1 MSNNFFLAD
10 RIKETS
16 RINSTGNILLDGA
29 VTGFSSFGDF
39 YASGDTVFY
48 AITDNVDYEVGSG
61 RYIPDGSSRAITRNV
76 LRSSKLNAG
85 PYYIYGSG
93 AGNHAGQ
100 EGYFHPVW
108 LTRSAAISGVG
119 VNDGPFT
126 GVHEHTFSGVPGVTF
141 YMPSEHMGHAQSWH
155 AGVSG
160 SNYNDLSK
168 PVDWTDAGL
177 KEVFVTYPGKTS
189 VFNGYGLVDGVN
201 EPKKSGIAF
210 WDNEQVLNY
219 SSDIVWSNSE
229 SMLGIKQP
237 QPSFAIDV
245 GGSKGFST
253 VRASGFIEGG
263 SGILFSG
270 VAGSYSGGK
279 QMEPF
284 LRNQLG
290 SSADDFMKLSGVVNQ
305 FIDFKAVTQH
315 TVFVGP
321 DEDCG
326 CTDGVPSFRLLQP
339 EDLPLSQL
347 GNSFVEQDNNGLGA
361 DHDYPFN
368 VGQVALYARSG
379 DISYHSGILF
389 DVTNSRLGVGSND
402 IGLIA
407 PQHTLDV
414 SGNMAANSG
423 YFDQLIFT
431 NDLVRIGNSSG
442 RGGDLLA
449 TKNYQIVSIGF
460 SAGNNVSGVKDS
472 FLAGGLAGRSL
483 QNSSGV
489 IVIGSQNADQATHLN
504 QVVSIGSSG
513 MATASGMTGVVSLGS
528 NSLATAQTVENSVSI
543 GEDSASGLIQSNNV
557 VSIGRQSAID
567 ASGLTDVVSIGQNAA
582 QGNSGIYDSIL
593 VGQRAASGSYD
604 LHSVAGFG
612 NHAIGEAREVKN
624 SIAIGKDSLKYAYN
638 TSNVIAIGDNT
649 ARSGHLVKDSVAIG
663 WRSLDNASGLYKTI
677 GAGYY
682 AASDTSGNFNVYI
695 GNRAG
700 AGVSGNKNIEII
712 ASGLSESFLT
722 SAANNKVNIGNI
734 IAGDTSTS
742 KVGIGAL
749 SDANPPATL
758 FVRPN
763 SENDAAFIIK
773 HQASGSKTPYFM
785 LQSGDGTTF
794 FHITNS
800 GDLKTSGCV
809 EPSGGVCLPD
819 KVPNM
824 TNYRL
829 YNNGGTLYWNGS
841 QVDTAGGTTLKVA
854 NDTTDSTESDGNIT
868 SWTDGQLLTVS
879 GVSGVEVQ
887 QVGRFL
893 RVGASGLSGVLQ
905 SQIIAQTY
913 NFSTVASGYGS
924 NNNLTKLQTGG
935 SVVALSGISGVNIDF
950 TNLDDGTNSSG
961 VFTIG
966 YNPSVTF
973 DWRIR
978 HANNGVNGTSY
989 TVVNGDTVTVSGA
1002 SGIAAHFDDSSKIL
1016 RLGASGLSGVLDATI
1031 QNSGNYIWSDH
1042 TTWRASGIAV
1052 SGLAVSNYN
1061 SIQGIT
1067 TKSATSGII
1076 LRDDKYVL
1084 DSGSYGWLSAL
1095 VIKGLKADGT
1105 ANNNIVIHTGS
1116 GTDALLGETSG
1127 VIAIG
1132 QSAGG
1137 EATGHNHSVFLGTQ
1151 AGSGS
1156 KIPGNITNFGG
1167 DVFIGYQ
1174 AGADADNR
1182 SFSPVGHINNVAIGY
1197 QAGYQV
1203 NGHEIICL
1211 GSYAGREASHPAD
1224 SIFLG
1229 QKAGYESI
1237 YDKNGTYL
1245 GQSAGYRAGLT
1256 STNYNSSAIG
1266 IGQNALA
1273 NSTDLN
1279 ICAGIGYNA
1288 LGFAS
1293 GIEQTVCLGIY
1304 AGRDSHDHRQNIFI
1318 GTRAGRFF
1326 NGFPDGLSL
1335 GTADHNVSIGY
1346 ESFYNASYCD
1356 NGVAI
1361 GFHAGRQA
1369 KSVDNSIFIGNNAGQ
1384 NFGRNYDAGD
1394 GHLIIRTK
1402 SSESVG
1408 DVHPSWQE
1416 TTVGGSLISDSDE
1429 TFKGGLIDIA
1439 TIIQGKSD
1447 NNSDLYLKIGKDLG
1461 DFSGTFSDTRK
1472 KEILKNSTLSIM
1484 SPKSSDVAL
1493 KLCQNRVLNS
1503 SQGQN
1508 SSLLLAETYDGS
1520 LHRNNNYEVIDRN
1533 GHFKLQVYARA
1544 EWLRVQA
1551 TIDVQ
1556 ESKDNEVVV
1565 YISEWQI
1572 RDVDNRIVTPEVG
1585 RIVMVEHVVR
1595 QTGGQFGSTGDD
1607 YVFVGARANNGNVVW
1622 KMLPWAL

>member
-119 VNDGPFT
+119 VNGGPFT
-126 GVHEHTFSGVPGVTF
+126 GVHEHTFSGVPGTTF

-155 AGVSG
+155 LGVSG

-219 SSDIVWSNSE
+219 SSEIVWSNSE

-339 EDLPLSQL
+339 EDLPLSEL
-347 GNSFVEQDNNGLGA
+347 GNSFVEQDNNGLGS
-361 DHDYPFN
+361 DHNYPFN

-460 SAGNNVSGVKDS
+460 SAGTNVSGVKDS

-489 IVIGSQNADQATHLN
+489 VVIGSQNADQSTHLN
-504 QVVSIGSSG
+504 QLVSIRSSG

-567 ASGLTDVVSIGQNAA
+567 ASGLTNVVSIGQNAA

-593 VGQRAASGSYD
+593 IGQRAASGSYD

-824 TNYRL
+824 TSYRL

-935 SVVALSGISGVNIDF
+935 SVVALSGVSGVNIDF

-966 YNPSVTF
+966 YNPTVTF
-973 DWRIR
+973 DWKIR

-1042 TTWRASGIAV
+1042 TAWRASGIAV
-1052 SGLAVSNYN
+1052 SGLAVSNYS

-1084 DSGSYGWLSAL
+1084 DSGSYGHLSAL
-1095 VIKGLKADGT
+1095 VIKGVNSDGT
-1105 ANNNIVIHTGS
+1105 ANNNILIHTGS
-1116 GTDALLGETSG
+1116 GYDALLGDPLGLGGFPSRL
-1127 VIAIG
+1127 IAIG
-1132 QSAGG
+1132 ESAGG
-1137 EATGHNHSVFLGTQ
+1137 
-1151 AGSGS
+1151 
-1156 KIPGNITNFGG
+1156 
-1167 DVFIGYQ
+1167 
-1174 AGADADNR
+1174 R
-1182 SFSPVGHINNVAIGY
+1182 
-1197 QAGYQV
+1197 
-1203 NGHEIICL
+1203 
-1211 GSYAGREASHPAD
+1211 
-1224 SIFLG
+1224 
-1229 QKAGYESI
+1229 
-1237 YDKNGTYL
+1237 
-1245 GQSAGYRAGLT
+1245 
-1256 STNYNSSAIG
+1256 
-1266 IGQNALA
+1266 
-1273 NSTDLN
+1273 
-1279 ICAGIGYNA
+1279 
-1288 LGFAS
+1288 
-1293 GIEQTVCLGIY
+1293 
-1304 AGRDSHDHRQNIFI
+1304 SHDNDDSIFI
-1318 GTRAGRFF
+1318 GTHAGSGATGGDDATTAGRTISIGYKAGISENTFSHASNVNIGDMSAAF
-1326 NGFPDGLSL
+1326 SR
-1335 GTADHNVSIGY
+1335 HSQHSVSIGPRASFDSKGSYRSVFMGY
-1346 ESFYNASYCD
+1346 ETAISGHDNDYSVFIGPRAASMGHSIDYSC
-1356 NGVAI
+1356 GLGRKSSYLASGLSYSLSIGEQSYERASGVEFSVAI
-1361 GFHAGRQA
+1361 GPYTGKGSHDFKR
-1369 KSVDNSIFIGNNAGQ
+1369 SIFIGYEAGAYSNGTPSADADSNIAIGELAFKHSAYSNDVVAIGNYAGSFLYNVDNSVFIGNGAGRYFGKSQNAID
-1384 NFGRNYDAGD
+1384 YIDAGD
-1394 GHLIIRTK
+1394 GHLVISTQNK
-1402 SSESVG
+1402 SPAG
-1408 DVHPSWQE
+1408 YIYPKWQYS
-1416 TTVGGSLISDSDE
+1416 TAVAGLISDSDDL
-1429 TFKGGLIDIA
+1429 FIGGLIDIA
-1439 TIIQGKSD
+1439 TVVQGKSD
-1447 NNSDLYLKIGKDLG
+1447 NQNDLYLKIGKDL
-1461 DFSGTFSDTRK
+1461 DEITSDTRK
-1472 KEILKNSTLSIM
+1472 KEILKNNTLSIV
-1484 SPKSSDVAL
+1484 SPKTSDVAL
-1493 KLCQNRVLNS
+1493 KLCQNRES
-1503 SQGQN
+1503 SSVIGEN
-1508 SSLLLAETYDGS
+1508 SSLLIAETYDGDNHS
-1520 LHRNNNYEVIDRN
+1520 NQNYEVFDRY
-1533 GHFKLQVYARA
+1533 GHFKLQVYPAA
-1544 EWLRVQA
+1544 VWLRDQ
-1551 TIDVQ
+1551 THGDVQ
-1556 ESKDNEVVV
+1556 DSDSSS
-1565 YISEWQI
+1565 IHTTSEWAI
-1572 RDVDNRIVTPEVG
+1572 EDDNGLTVPVTIG
-1585 RIVMVEHVVR
+1585 RMVMVKTVSRPTSV
-1595 QTGGQFGSTGDD
+1595 GGSPMTFQD
-1607 YVFVGARANNGNVVW
+1607 YIFVGARSEVGSYVW
-1622 KMLPWAL
+1622 KMLPWAV

>member
-119 VNDGPFT
+119 VNGGPFT
-126 GVHEHTFSGVPGVTF
+126 GVHEHTFSGVPGTTF

-155 AGVSG
+155 LGVSG

-219 SSDIVWSNSE
+219 SSEIVWSNSE

-339 EDLPLSQL
+339 EDLPLSEL
-347 GNSFVEQDNNGLGA
+347 GNSFVEQDNNGLGS
-361 DHDYPFN
+361 DHNYPFN

-460 SAGNNVSGVKDS
+460 SAGTNVSGVKDS

-489 IVIGSQNADQATHLN
+489 VVIGSQNADQATHLN

-567 ASGLTDVVSIGQNAA
+567 ASGLTNVVSIGQNAA

-593 VGQRAASGSYD
+593 IGQRAASGSYD

-824 TNYRL
+824 TSYRL

-879 GVSGVEVQ
+879 GVS
-887 QVGRFL
+887 
-893 RVGASGLSGVLQ
+893 
-905 SQIIAQTY
+905 
-913 NFSTVASGYGS
+913 
-924 NNNLTKLQTGG
+924 
-935 SVVALSGISGVNIDF
+935 
-950 TNLDDGTNSSG
+950 
-961 VFTIG
+961 
-966 YNPSVTF
+966 
-973 DWRIR
+973 
-978 HANNGVNGTSY
+978 
-989 TVVNGDTVTVSGA
+989 
-1002 SGIAAHFDDSSKIL
+1002 
-1016 RLGASGLSGVLDATI
+1016 
-1031 QNSGNYIWSDH
+1031 
-1042 TTWRASGIAV
+1042 
-1052 SGLAVSNYN
+1052 
-1061 SIQGIT
+1061 
-1067 TKSATSGII
+1067 
-1076 LRDDKYVL
+1076 
-1084 DSGSYGWLSAL
+1084 
-1095 VIKGLKADGT
+1095 
-1105 ANNNIVIHTGS
+1105 
-1116 GTDALLGETSG
+1116 
-1127 VIAIG
+1127 
-1132 QSAGG
+1132 
-1137 EATGHNHSVFLGTQ
+1137 
-1151 AGSGS
+1151 
-1156 KIPGNITNFGG
+1156 
-1167 DVFIGYQ
+1167 
-1174 AGADADNR
+1174 
-1182 SFSPVGHINNVAIGY
+1182 
-1197 QAGYQV
+1197 
-1203 NGHEIICL
+1203 
-1211 GSYAGREASHPAD
+1211 
-1224 SIFLG
+1224 
-1229 QKAGYESI
+1229 
-1237 YDKNGTYL
+1237 
-1245 GQSAGYRAGLT
+1245 
-1256 STNYNSSAIG
+1256 
-1266 IGQNALA
+1266 
-1273 NSTDLN
+1273 
-1279 ICAGIGYNA
+1279 
-1288 LGFAS
+1288 
-1293 GIEQTVCLGIY
+1293 
-1304 AGRDSHDHRQNIFI
+1304 
-1318 GTRAGRFF
+1318 
-1326 NGFPDGLSL
+1326 
-1335 GTADHNVSIGY
+1335 
-1346 ESFYNASYCD
+1346 
-1356 NGVAI
+1356 
-1361 GFHAGRQA
+1361 
-1369 KSVDNSIFIGNNAGQ
+1369 
-1384 NFGRNYDAGD
+1384 
-1394 GHLIIRTK
+1394 
-1402 SSESVG
+1402 
-1408 DVHPSWQE
+1408 
-1416 TTVGGSLISDSDE
+1416 
-1429 TFKGGLIDIA
+1429 
-1439 TIIQGKSD
+1439 
-1447 NNSDLYLKIGKDLG
+1447 
-1461 DFSGTFSDTRK
+1461 
-1472 KEILKNSTLSIM
+1472 
-1484 SPKSSDVAL
+1484 
-1493 KLCQNRVLNS
+1493 
-1503 SQGQN
+1503 
-1508 SSLLLAETYDGS
+1508 
-1520 LHRNNNYEVIDRN
+1520 
-1533 GHFKLQVYARA
+1533 
-1544 EWLRVQA
+1544 
-1551 TIDVQ
+1551 
-1556 ESKDNEVVV
+1556 
-1565 YISEWQI
+1565 
-1572 RDVDNRIVTPEVG
+1572 
-1585 RIVMVEHVVR
+1585 
-1595 QTGGQFGSTGDD
+1595 
-1607 YVFVGARANNGNVVW
+1607 
-1622 KMLPWAL
+1622 

>member
-93 AGNHAGQ
+93 AGDHAGQ

-305 FIDFKAVTQH
+305 VIDFKAVTQH

-402 IGLIA
+402 IGIIS

-489 IVIGSQNADQATHLN
+489 VVIGSQNSDQATHLS

-543 GEDSASGLIQSNNV
+543 GEDSASGLMQSNNV

-809 EPSGGVCLPD
+809 EPSGGVCLPN

-824 TNYRL
+824 TTNRL
-829 YNNGGTLYWNGS
+829 YNDGGTLYWNGS
-841 QVDTAGGTTLKVA
+841 QVDTAGSTTLKVA
-854 NDTTDSTESDGNIT
+854 NDTTDYSESEGNIT
-868 SWTDGQLLTVS
+868 TWLDGQLLTVS

-905 SQIIAQTY
+905 SQITAQTY

-924 NNNLTKLQTGG
+924 NNNVTKLQGGG

-966 YNPSVTF
+966 YDPTVTY

-978 HANNGVNGTSY
+978 HANNGVNGASY
-989 TVVNGDTVTVSGA
+989 TVVNSDVITVSGA

-1084 DSGSYGWLSAL
+1084 DSGSYGHLSAL
-1095 VIKGLKADGT
+1095 IIKGLKADGT
-1105 ANNNIVIHTGS
+1105 ANNNIVIHTDS

-1132 QSAGG
+1132 QSTGG
-1137 EATGHNHSVFLGTQ
+1137 EARGHNHSIFLGNE

-1156 KIPGNITNFGG
+1156 IVTGDGAGLADSTGG
-1167 DVFIGYQ
+1167 DVFIGYRAGQNAGTLTDFHTSRNIAIGYDAGHSMIANESVSIGYLAGYQ
-1174 AGADADNR
+1174 ALHNDNSVLIGKYAGQLSNYSDDCVYLGTSAGSRAGLSSGNFNQYCVGIGPTAIWQSTDIHKGVGIGYESLGYASGQRHPVCLGSFAGRSSHDHENNIFIGFDAGSYSHGSPSDPSEMNIGIGYLTLNHADYSNK
-1182 SFSPVGHINNVAIGY
+1182 IVAIGA
-1197 QAGYQV
+1197 QAGYQ
-1203 NGHEIICL
+1203 
-1211 GSYAGREASHPAD
+1211 
-1224 SIFLG
+1224 
-1229 QKAGYESI
+1229 
-1237 YDKNGTYL
+1237 
-1245 GQSAGYRAGLT
+1245 
-1256 STNYNSSAIG
+1256 
-1266 IGQNALA
+1266 
-1273 NSTDLN
+1273 
-1279 ICAGIGYNA
+1279 
-1288 LGFAS
+1288 
-1293 GIEQTVCLGIY
+1293 IE
-1304 AGRDSHDHRQNIFI
+1304 N
-1318 GTRAGRFF
+1318 
-1326 NGFPDGLSL
+1326 
-1335 GTADHNVSIGY
+1335 
-1346 ESFYNASYCD
+1346 
-1356 NGVAI
+1356 
-1361 GFHAGRQA
+1361 
-1369 KSVDNSIFIGNNAGQ
+1369 VDNSIFIGNNAGQ
-1384 NFGRNYDAGD
+1384 NLGRNYDAGD

-1402 SSESVG
+1402 GLLGASDAEE
-1408 DVHPSWQE
+1408 PSWQE
-1416 TTVGGSLISDSDE
+1416 TTLGTLISDSDD

-1447 NNSDLYLKIGKDLG
+1447 NNDDLYLNIGKDLG
-1461 DFSGTFSDTRK
+1461 DFSSDTRK
-1472 KEILKNSTLSIM
+1472 KEILKNNTLSIM
-1484 SPKSSDVAL
+1484 SPKSTDVAL
-1493 KLCQNRVLNS
+1493 KLCLNR
-1503 SQGQN
+1503 SQQSGQGVN
-1508 SSLLLAETYDGS
+1508 SSLLLVETFDGGS
-1520 LHRNNNYEVIDRN
+1520 HQNNNHEIIDSA
-1533 GHFKLQVYARA
+1533 GHFRLQVYPRA
-1544 EWLRVQA
+1544 EWLRND
-1551 TIDVQ
+1551 TYEDVQ
-1556 ESKDNEVVV
+1556 NSDPTATLEET
-1565 YISEWQI
+1565 SEWQI
-1572 RDVDNRIVTPEVG
+1572 KDANNRIVTPDLG
-1585 RIVMVEHVVR
+1585 RMVLVESVHRTTDPSAGVVE
-1595 QTGGQFGSTGDD
+1595 TNTS
-1607 YVFVGARANNGNVVW
+1607 YVFVGVSRHTGTKTW

>member
-189 VFNGYGLVDGVN
+189 VLNGYGLVDGVN

-389 DVTNSRLGVGSND
+389 DVTNSRLGIGSND
-402 IGLIA
+402 IGIIS

-489 IVIGSQNADQATHLN
+489 IAIGSQNADQATHLN
-504 QVVSIGSSG
+504 EVVSIGSSG

-722 SAANNKVNIGNI
+722 NAANNKVNIGNI

-742 KVGIGAL
+742 KIGIGAL

-824 TNYRL
+824 TSYRL

-905 SQIIAQTY
+905 SQITAQTY

-1105 ANNNIVIHTGS
+1105 ANNNIVIHTGR

-1137 EATGHNHSVFLGTQ
+1137 EATGHNHSIFLGNL

-1156 KIPGNITNFGG
+1156 KIDGDGLSVG
-1167 DVFIGYQ
+1167 HDVFIGYR
-1174 AGADADNR
+1174 AGYDAGGVDSFHENNVMIGTSAGESMLGRNTIVIGHDAGYDATNSDYSIFIGRDAGRESKYDDYGIYIGKGAGQLSGDTDTINEHNDYSVGVGIDALRNSIGLRYSAGFGTSVLNRASGIRYSSSVGWSAGYGSHDYEDSIFMGARAGR
-1182 SFSPVGHINNVAIGY
+1182 SFNGSPSAPSHHNIGLGYSTLEAAKYCNYVVAI
-1197 QAGYQV
+1197 
-1203 NGHEIICL
+1203 
-1211 GSYAGREASHPAD
+1211 GSYAGW
-1224 SIFLG
+1224 
-1229 QKAGYESI
+1229 
-1237 YDKNGTYL
+1237 
-1245 GQSAGYRAGLT
+1245 
-1256 STNYNSSAIG
+1256 
-1266 IGQNALA
+1266 
-1273 NSTDLN
+1273 
-1279 ICAGIGYNA
+1279 
-1288 LGFAS
+1288 
-1293 GIEQTVCLGIY
+1293 QTE
-1304 AGRDSHDHRQNIFI
+1304 N
-1318 GTRAGRFF
+1318 
-1326 NGFPDGLSL
+1326 
-1335 GTADHNVSIGY
+1335 
-1346 ESFYNASYCD
+1346 
-1356 NGVAI
+1356 
-1361 GFHAGRQA
+1361 
-1369 KSVDNSIFIGNNAGQ
+1369 VDNSIFIGNNAGA
-1384 NFGRNYDAGD
+1384 NLGRNYDAGD
-1394 GHLIIRTK
+1394 GHLIIRTQPG
-1402 SSESVG
+1402 SPGGNEER
-1408 DVHPSWQE
+1408 PAWQE
-1416 TTVGGSLISDSDE
+1416 TELGTLIPDSDE

-1472 KEILKNSTLSIM
+1472 KEILKNNTLSIM

-1493 KLCQNRVLNS
+1493 KLCQNRVVNS

-1556 ESKDNEVVV
+1556 ESKVNEQLV

-1595 QTGGQFGSTGDD
+1595 NTGGPFTSTGDD

>member
-361 DHDYPFN
+361 DHNYPFN

-460 SAGNNVSGVKDS
+460 SAGTNVSGVKDS

-489 IVIGSQNADQATHLN
+489 VVIGSQNADQATHLN

-824 TNYRL
+824 TSYRL

-1042 TTWRASGIAV
+1042 TAWRASGIAV

-1076 LRDDKYVL
+1076 LRDDRYVL
-1084 DSGSYGWLSAL
+1084 DSGSYGHLSAL
-1095 VIKGLKADGT
+1095 VIKGVNSDGT
-1105 ANNNIVIHTGS
+1105 ANNNVVIHTGS
-1116 GTDALLGETSG
+1116 GTDALLGANSINN
-1127 VIAIG
+1127 IAIG

-1137 EATGHNHSVFLGTQ
+1137 EATDHHESIFIGHHAGSGAIGYGDDLYRGRDIYIGKEAGFEASYEDGLVQASYSPRKNIGIGFEAGKQSRSPQETVSIGVQ
-1151 AGSGS
+1151 AGSLATNPRDM
-1156 KIPGNITNFGG
+1156 IHIGN
-1167 DVFIGYQ
+1167 
-1174 AGADADNR
+1174 
-1182 SFSPVGHINNVAIGY
+1182 
-1197 QAGYQV
+1197 
-1203 NGHEIICL
+1203 
-1211 GSYAGREASHPAD
+1211 YAG
-1224 SIFLG
+1224 G
-1229 QKAGYESI
+1229 
-1237 YDKNGTYL
+1237 NGR
-1245 GQSAGYRAGLT
+1245 S
-1256 STNYNSSAIG
+1256 NKSSV
-1266 IGQNALA
+1266 L
-1273 NSTDLN
+1273 
-1279 ICAGIGYNA
+1279 IGYNA
-1288 LGFAS
+1288 GDNSTSINKCVGIGVDTLGSASGCDTSAALGDKSLWEAS
-1293 GIEQTVCLGIY
+1293 GISRSIGIGTD
-1304 AGRDSHDHRQNIFI
+1304 AGRRSSYTLNSTFI
-1318 GTRAGRFF
+1318 GYSAGMDAR
-1326 NGFPDGLSL
+1326 
-1335 GTADHNVSIGY
+1335 GTPSVISTSNVGIGY
-1346 ESFYNASYCD
+1346 WALRGMNQSHYV
-1356 NGVAI
+1356 VAI
-1361 GFHAGRQA
+1361 GHNAGYGLEN
-1369 KSVDNSIFIGNNAGQ
+1369 VDNSIFIGNNAGQ
-1384 NFGRNYDAGD
+1384 LFGERYDIGD
-1394 GHLIIRTK
+1394 SHLIIRTK
-1402 SSESVG
+1402 GVEGHSTRK
-1408 DVHPSWQE
+1408 PSWYANS
-1416 TTVGGSLISDSDE
+1416 TDSGPISDSED

-1447 NNSDLYLKIGKDLG
+1447 NNDDLYLNIGKDLG
-1461 DFSGTFSDTRK
+1461 DFLSDTRK
-1472 KEILKNSTLSIM
+1472 KEILKNNTLSIM
-1484 SPKSSDVAL
+1484 STKTTDTAL
-1493 KLCQNRVLNS
+1493 KLCQNRHLQS
-1503 SQGQN
+1503 RQGQN
-1508 SSLLLAETYDGS
+1508 SSLLLAETYDGGS
-1520 LHRNNNYEVIDRN
+1520 HQNDNYEVIDRN
-1533 GHFKLQVYARA
+1533 GHFKLQVYPRA
-1544 EWLRVQA
+1544 DWVRVQS

-1556 ESKDNEVVV
+1556 ESSFNSPLVD
-1565 YISEWQI
+1565 ISEWQI
-1572 RDVDNRIVTPEVG
+1572 KDANNLIVTPEVG
-1585 RIVMVEHVVR
+1585 RIVMAQTVVR
-1595 QTGGQFGSTGDD
+1595 QGGSFGSSNDD
-1607 YVFVGARANNGNVVW
+1607 YVFVGARTTQGTVVW

>member
-368 VGQVALYARSG
+368 VGQIALYARSG

-402 IGLIA
+402 IGIIS

-722 SAANNKVNIGNI
+722 STANNKVNIGNI

-824 TNYRL
+824 TSYRL
-829 YNNGGTLYWNGS
+829 YNDGGTLYWNGS
-841 QVDTAGGTTLKVA
+841 QVDTAGSTTLKVA

-905 SQIIAQTY
+905 SQITAQTY

-966 YNPSVTF
+966 YDPSVTF

-1084 DSGSYGWLSAL
+1084 DSGSYGHLSAL
-1095 VIKGLKADGT
+1095 VIKGLKPDGT

-1116 GTDALLGETSG
+1116 GNDALLGFENSG

-1137 EATGHNHSVFLGTQ
+1137 EAKGHNNSIFLGNL

-1156 KIPGNITNFGG
+1156 KINGDSNSTGH
-1167 DVFIGYQ
+1167 DVFIGYRAGYDAGGINTGHDSNVMIGSSAGESMLGEATVVIGEQ
-1174 AGADADNR
+1174 AGMNASYSDHSIFIGKSAGAGCEYDYH
-1182 SFSPVGHINNVAIGY
+1182 SVYVGHEAGMNAGESSSDYNDRVVGIGISALKGSTDISSSMGIGIGALMY
-1197 QAGYQV
+1197 ATGIDYTA
-1203 NGHEIICL
+1203 CL
-1211 GSYAGREASHPAD
+1211 GFYAGRYSEDHLS
-1224 SIFLG
+1224 SIFIG
-1229 QKAGYESI
+1229 
-1237 YDKNGTYL
+1237 N
-1245 GQSAGYRAGLT
+1245 RAGAYSKGT
-1256 STNYNSSAIG
+1256 EADQAVYNIG
-1266 IGQNALA
+1266 IGTKALSYA
-1273 NSTDLN
+1273 WYCDRT
-1279 ICAGIGYNA
+1279 IGIGDNA
-1288 LGFAS
+1288 GYLA
-1293 GIEQTVCLGIY
+1293 Q
-1304 AGRDSHDHRQNIFI
+1304 
-1318 GTRAGRFF
+1318 
-1326 NGFPDGLSL
+1326 SL
-1335 GTADHNVSIGY
+1335 
-1346 ESFYNASYCD
+1346 
-1356 NGVAI
+1356 
-1361 GFHAGRQA
+1361 
-1369 KSVDNSIFIGNNAGQ
+1369 DNSIFIGNSAGQ
-1384 NFGRNYDAGD
+1384 RFGNDYNAGD
-1394 GHLIIRTK
+1394 GHLIISTK
-1402 SSESVG
+1402 DTLNDSV
-1408 DVHPSWQE
+1408 VNPRWQLN
-1416 TTVGGSLISDSDE
+1416 SDDNPISDSDE

-1472 KEILKNSTLSIM
+1472 KEILKNNTLSIM

-1493 KLCQNRVLNS
+1493 KLCQNRVVNS

-1556 ESKDNEVVV
+1556 ESKVNEEVV

-1585 RIVMVEHVVR
+1585 RIVMVQKVIR
-1595 QTGGQFGSTGDD
+1595 NTGGPFTSTGDD